1 MGQRQLVVAVLGVVV
16 SAYSVYVEGQKR
28 EDENYEAVCDITSWS
43 SCTSAF
49 EHPVGT
55 GFGFVCQITGDGMYA
70 HHRGINIL
78 IHFCPKF

>member
-28 EDENYEAVCDITSWS
+28 EDENYEPVCNINGWS

-55 GFGFVCQITGDGMYA
+55 GFGFVCDITGEGMYV
-70 HHRGINIL
+70 
-78 IHFCPKF
+78 FFKFSIEYQ